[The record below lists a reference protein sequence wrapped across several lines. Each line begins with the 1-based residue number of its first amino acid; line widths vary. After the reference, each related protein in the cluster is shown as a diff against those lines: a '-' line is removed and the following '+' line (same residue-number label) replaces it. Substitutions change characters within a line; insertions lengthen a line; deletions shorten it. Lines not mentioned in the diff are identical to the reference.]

1 LAPAWTVSKLISWA
15 ADYLGKRSVSAPR
28 LCGELLL
35 AKVLGCTRL
44 ELYLRFDQPLTPEE
58 LAAFKQ
64 LILRR
69 REHEPVAYILG
80 EREFWGL
87 DIACGPGALVPRP
100 ESEHL
105 VEEALARLAEVE
117 APRILD
123 LCTGSGAVALALASE
138 LPQAEVV
145 ACDISDEALT
155 WARTNAQ
162 NLGLEERV
170 SFKQGDL
177 WEPVAAA
184 GGFFDLITANPP
196 YVAEHE
202 WDDLPAEV
210 RNYEPRQALHGGQ
223 DGLEVT
229 KAIIAGAGAHLRPL
243 GWLLVELG
251 AGQAPAASRL
261 AQAAG
266 AFAEITLVK
275 DLAGIERVLVCQRK
289 DYG

>member
-275 DLAGIERVLVCQRK
+275 DLAGIERVSVCQRK